1 MRSEQV
7 IRNRIKKEEILIDS
21 TMRNAVNDI
30 SEDRKEKIE
39 AALREC
45 VNINERI
52 MTMKWVLKELSE
64 L

>member
-1 MRSEQV
+1 MRSEQA
-7 IRNRIKKEEILIDS
+7 IRNRIKKEETLIDS

-30 SEDRKEKIE
+30 SEDRKEKVE

-52 MTMKWVLKELSE
+52 MAMKWVLKDLSE